1 MRLYLNGP
9 VVECRYK
16 VSCICNDALQVYGGQ
31 AATNERQDE
40 GSAEKNAPGGKVIIM
55 TIIMK
60 TGNGGYSIILRL
72 LELPTSVG
80 TACPSPP
87 QHTLSSLRLF
97 DLL

>member
-1 MRLYLNGP
+1 MYVMTILN
-9 VVECRYK
+9 
-16 VSCICNDALQVYGGQ
+16 QVYGGQ
-31 AATNERQDE
+31 AAANERQDE

-55 TIIMK
+55 TTVIMK
-60 TGNGGYSIILRL
+60 TGNGSYINILRL